1 MKLSKHGEYALRT
14 LIDLGIA
21 SELGRPQAIEPPFSD
36 RSRGLKKIQNNS
48 CIPTQLVGYQ
58 TISIQ

>member
-1 MKLSKHGEYALRT
+1 MKPSKHGDCALRA

-36 RSRGLKKIQNNS
+36 RSRGLKK
-48 CIPTQLVGYQ
+48 LEK
-58 TISIQ
+58 